1 MMDVYQS
8 QYKFSL
14 SIHDF
19 RLLVQ
24 RHSITLNYILKYSW
38 IKFTPLH
45 DDANR
50 SGHEYLLPSARATRK
65 K

>member
-19 RLLVQ
+19 RLLVK
-24 RHSITLNYILKYSW
+24 RHSTALNYILKYTW